1 MAGDLQLRVRLSADG
16 QQLIGELKAAE
27 NSVQK
32 FGSKVASGVVTAA
45 KWATGIAAAGAAVT
59 TYLVAANADAI
70 RQIDQF
76 ADSLDM
82 STQTL
87 TEWQHAA
94 ESVGVSGEN
103 MQSIFQ
109 DLQDKIGDFATTGGG
124 EATDVFES
132 LNIAAEDLMRLS
144 PDKQLIAI
152 ADAMQDVNQN
162 QKVFFMESLA
172 SDSTRLLPLLENNAQ
187 GLKKLQL
194 EAQVLGRS
202 ISDID
207 AAKVTE
213 SALAMDKTKGLM
225 TGLANEITVS
235 LAPMLTGVSNMLF
248 ESAVEAGGFGD
259 AVNTAVEGA
268 ITGLGFVLDVGQ
280 QLLIWSKYAQVGL
293 TTVGQAGT
301 GAMAAFSDTTASV
314 INTVLRP
321 FQDYYTWLIDKFS
334 SLVGLAA
341 KIGGPF
347 AAEFKEASDW
357 LAGLSK
363 DTDTFLVDGSD
374 IIALNESM
382 KSSIATTSQEL
393 EDLLNADAPSDTLKN
408 WIEEARKSSDDA
420 AESSVRLRNESKS
433 TGVVV
438 SNNAEAAAAA
448 QKTYAAAL
456 SESTSN
462 SVQSLADLEEQSQR
476 VWSAFDAGK
485 INAEQ
490 AADAIDGI
498 AAAGEA
504 SAKSLADFASD
515 ALDSID
521 PLREIE
527 RTMEQVWAAFDA
539 GHLDA
544 GQVSQYVD
552 AVANGFKESAAVGEN
567 EFDSM
572 ANRVAQTLQ
581 NSIASGNWQGVGT
594 AIGGVLSGEIS
605 GLVSQSLASSLSSSL
620 GSVSGTLLGGLG
632 GALAGGIVGSFF
644 GGRKRTVTESLQL
657 ELSGLVAS
665 GFKEIEIKSTGM
677 LGSSTRR
684 YQQAISDTTTGIIER
699 SFAASVADIE
709 QSASYLGVNT
719 VDALEG
725 FAFNLKDSGLTLSEF
740 TSSAAKSYV
749 ESVFAAIVD
758 YQYAHES
765 VMDAW
770 QRMSVDARDVGESFE
785 RINTG
790 KTIGKVY
797 EAELSK
803 TADAII
809 SHQTTALESALS
821 QRSMLESLQDTARLT
836 MGKGGDNSREAA
848 YNAEYVQLYDLLA
861 EITSGRV
868 IHAGTSGK
876 RWVYAGGDRAGFDDA
891 YAILDQKIN
900 DSQSRINQAYETAS
914 ASFIDGLTTAIMMIE
929 GVDAESAGAV
939 FAEISDRWIAA
950 TQGQDVLMLA
960 YQQQA
965 ERSVNELFKQM
976 GFAAEYSAGDVL
988 AAYDAMFDDYR
999 AAALIAAQDIDAD
1012 LAAAAGTAN
1021 GEIARMQQA
1030 LLAADSA
1037 AQSYTDTTLEFA
1049 EAAEKASLAAAE
1061 AERSRLTAISDFN
1074 SNMQTQLDQLALNG
1088 KNLELFNLDLEFEKL
1103 RRSAESVGADLLLVE
1118 TLYGKKRA
1126 DIVAEYAGQAAAAE
1140 RKMLQDAITPYL
1152 QNLADWSSEELS
1164 RIEADYQE
1172 RIALAEQQLRIGRE
1186 LRQYVEQLRISEL
1199 SPYDPGEKLQLAS
1212 ESFAKLLVAAENGD
1226 MEAAA
1231 KLQGAANAYLQ
1242 NADSYYGRSDPYV
1255 SIFEDVTQSLDRL
1268 GIDILGGLDED
1279 SIEKLNRQMLAEQ
1292 QRIRDYT
1299 RDQLGWM
1306 VSQYDTLTSI
1316 ESLLGILPD
1325 SLAKQLG
1332 AITNASAA
1340 GGAAPARET
1349 TKDLI
1354 RSQWEQMGGGTM
1366 SETDLERYAS
1376 QIDSGEADI
1385 NEITQELNY
1394 YKNNNSKIMD
1404 QVLALWE
1411 STGGGSYNYD
1421 DLANYAARIAA
1432 GESALS
1438 ASDINYYRNA
1448 QQPASTPAPSPA
1460 PPPLPPP
1467 SPSVT
1472 DDDIRW
1478 AINNILGEKGHGD
1491 DAYMEIYNLAKNKGV
1506 SLSRLENFIPGAQ
1519 SWVTSKGLAAFAKGG
1534 VFTNSIVSKPT
1545 YFDMGLMGEAGAEAI
1560 VPLHMG
1566 QQGLGI
1572 KNYSPS
1578 SQNPQVIVQTDPALI
1593 AELQQLRAEVAALLS
1608 EQSSSN
1614 SKAEQQR
1621 MAQTDATETLVR
1633 TNRTP
1638 VKMP

>member
-476 VWSAFDAGK
+476 VWSALASGK
-485 INAEQ
+485 ISASQ
-490 AADAIDGI
+490 AATAIEGLASAGAGLVSEQQQWIDQMIAAMDPARALQEEITTLQESFEEGLFGDLSEDKFNDYIDGLKKKLAELNGVKIQDPAVQMGNAMQNAASGIKDVAGAMQGMYEEGDRGYKNMAIAMQAANVI
-498 AAAGEA
+498 AAIGAVLQQGMGDPYTAFARMAAMAAAVAGLGYSVGSIGGDAPDDAAIRQASQGTGTVLGDSSAKSESISNAVEMTASATSELVGINRGMLRALESMQAGISGASVMIAQQMGRTSFDYGDGRTAIATPKSSGFDKAADFTNSSFMSSSILTFATGGLNKIMGGFFKGAAKMLGGKSKVTDEGVQIVGATLAEMIEETTVKGYQTTRTRKSFAHSWKTHEATADLSDDVALQFNRVFNSLAKSVHSGATALGFAGDDVSDTINNFVIETQKISLKGLDAEEQQAEIEAVFSVMFDNLAESTVEFLPKFQQAGEA
-504 SAKSLADFASD
+504 LGETLA
-515 ALDSID
+515 
-521 PLREIE
+521 
-527 RTMEQVWAAFDA
+527 
-539 GHLDA
+539 
-544 GQVSQYVD
+544 
-552 AVANGFKESAAVGEN
+552 
-567 EFDSM
+567 
-572 ANRVAQTLQ
+572 RVATNVQ
-581 NSIASGNWQGVGT
+581 
-594 AIGGVLSGEIS
+594 
-605 GLVSQSLASSLSSSL
+605 
-620 GSVSGTLLGGLG
+620 
-632 GALAGGIVGSFF
+632 
-644 GGRKRTVTESLQL
+644 VTE
-657 ELSGLVAS
+657 E
-665 GFKEIEIKSTGM
+665 
-677 LGSSTRR
+677 
-684 YQQAISDTTTGIIER
+684 
-699 SFAASVADIE
+699 
-709 QSASYLGVNT
+709 
-719 VDALEG
+719 
-725 FAFNLKDSGLTLSEF
+725 
-740 TSSAAKSYV
+740 
-749 ESVFAAIVD
+749 
-758 YQYAHES
+758 
-765 VMDAW
+765 
-770 QRMSVDARDVGESFE
+770 
-785 RINTG
+785 
-790 KTIGKVY
+790 
-797 EAELSK
+797 
-803 TADAII
+803 
-809 SHQTTALESALS
+809 
-821 QRSMLESLQDTARLT
+821 
-836 MGKGGDNSREAA
+836 
-848 YNAEYVQLYDLLA
+848 
-861 EITSGRV
+861 
-868 IHAGTSGK
+868 
-876 RWVYAGGDRAGFDDA
+876 
-891 YAILDQKIN
+891 
-900 DSQSRINQAYETAS
+900 
-914 ASFIDGLTTAIMMIE
+914 
-929 GVDAESAGAV
+929 AV
-939 FAEISDRWIAA
+939 FR
-950 TQGQDVLMLA
+950 L
-960 YQQQA
+960 
-965 ERSVNELFKQM
+965 
-976 GFAAEYSAGDVL
+976 GFAAENINPEQFASLSVYL
-988 AAYDAMFDDYR
+988 
-999 AAALIAAQDIDAD
+999 IDAAGGLEQFIGAMSGFVD
-1012 LAAAAGTAN
+1012 KFAPESHKLELLTADMTRALAEVGLSVPETRDEMWQLMQSMDATTEAGADQIATLLRVGDTADAYYKMLEKA
-1021 GEIARMQQA
+1021 GMRLQA
-1030 LLAADSA
+1030 LL
-1037 AQSYTDTTLEFA
+1037 
-1049 EAAEKASLAAAE
+1049 
-1061 AERSRLTAISDFN
+1061 
-1074 SNMQTQLDQLALNG
+1074 
-1088 KNLELFNLDLEFEKL
+1088 
-1103 RRSAESVGADLLLVE
+1103 GAD
-1118 TLYGKKRA
+1118 
-1126 DIVAEYAGQAAAAE
+1126 QS
-1140 RKMLQDAITPYL
+1140 DALTGYL
-1152 QNLADWSSEELS
+1152 QNLADWSNEELS
-1164 RIEADYQE
+1164 RIEADYRE

-1199 SPYDPGEKLQLAS
+1199 SPYDPGEKLELAS

-1231 KLQGAANAYLQ
+1231 KLQGSASAYLQ

-1255 SIFEDVTQSLDRL
+1255 SIFEEVTQSLDRL
-1268 GIDILGGLDED
+1268 GLDIMGGLDD
-1279 SIEKLNRQMLAEQ
+1279 NSIERLNQQMLAEQ

-1299 RDQLGWM
+1299 QQELQWAVR
-1306 VSQYDTLTSI
+1306 QYDALTSI
-1316 ESLLGILPD
+1316 EQLLELLPG
-1325 SLAKQLG
+1325 SLADQLQGIINKPPSDAVVAPDRDGFLLAQIEQMYTHHLGRDADVEGAQYWVNLARDEGLDAVDWNIRNSEEYKKIHGSHKTGLQRVPFDGYVAELHKDERVLTEKEAAEYSSFDSG
-1332 AITNASAA
+1332 AIV
-1340 GGAAPARET
+1340 
-1349 TKDLI
+1349 
-1354 RSQWEQMGGGTM
+1354 
-1366 SETDLERYAS
+1366 SE
-1376 QIDSGEADI
+1376 
-1385 NEITQELNY
+1385 
-1394 YKNNNSKIMD
+1394 
-1404 QVLALWE
+1404 
-1411 STGGGSYNYD
+1411 
-1421 DLANYAARIAA
+1421 
-1432 GESALS
+1432 
-1438 ASDINYYRNA
+1438 
-1448 QQPASTPAPSPA
+1448 
-1460 PPPLPPP
+1460 
-1467 SPSVT
+1467 
-1472 DDDIRW
+1472 
-1478 AINNILGEKGHGD
+1478 
-1491 DAYMEIYNLAKNKGV
+1491 
-1506 SLSRLENFIPGAQ
+1506 
-1519 SWVTSKGLAAFAKGG
+1519 LAALRKEFA
-1534 VFTNSIVSKPT
+1534 
-1545 YFDMGLMGEAGAEAI
+1545 
-1560 VPLHMG
+1560 
-1566 QQGLGI
+1566 
-1572 KNYSPS
+1572 
-1578 SQNPQVIVQTDPALI
+1578 
-1593 AELQQLRAEVAALLS
+1593 QLRAERAQDA
-1608 EQSSSN
+1608 

-1621 MAQTDATETLVR
+1621 NQQTDATETLVR